1 MNICVFLHLTHTER
15 QRERESKRNGL
26 EFCIHSERWMCIFGR
41 RWPNWRWYTPKQIN
55 ISTFWCVRAWAR
67 AEVRAQRKF
76 VWYILSTWRKR
87 AQHFHS
93 LWCLFIILCAN
104 FSRFVF
110 PFLSSSFDRIVC
122 IPILLCCRHQHLI
135 RIESKNGSVQMQTPL
150 FTENRVEI
158 FAPFCPQ

>member
-15 QRERESKRNGL
+15 EREK
-26 EFCIHSERWMCIFGR
+26 EEW
-41 RWPNWRWYTPKQIN
+41 
-55 ISTFWCVRAWAR
+55 AWALYSFR
-67 AEVRAQRKF
+67 ALNVYFWSTMAGLTTIHTKTNKHFYFLVRSC
-76 VWYILSTWRKR
+76 LSSSRSPNAKKYLYDVCCRHEEKR

-93 LWCLFIILCAN
+93 LWCLFIILWAN

-110 PFLSSSFDRIVC
+110 PFLSSSFDRFVC

-135 RIESKNGSVQMQTPL
+135 RIDSKNGSVQMQTPL